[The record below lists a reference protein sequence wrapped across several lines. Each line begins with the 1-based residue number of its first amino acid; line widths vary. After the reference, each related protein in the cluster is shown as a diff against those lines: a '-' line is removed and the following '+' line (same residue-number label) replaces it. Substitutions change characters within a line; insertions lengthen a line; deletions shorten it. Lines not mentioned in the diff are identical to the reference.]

1 MKNKDKGYLM
11 SQDKM
16 NQDKIIVNYEGKP
29 AYNIIFNRDFSG
41 LKEALQPFNPQ
52 NRRFMVITDSNVGKL
67 YLNDCIKVLE
77 SLAGSVNSFI
87 FEAGESNKNLD
98 TVNLA
103 YQRLINC
110 KFDRNDLVVALG
122 GGVTGDLAGFTAATY
137 MRGIDFI
144 QAPTTLL
151 AMADSSIGGKTGVD
165 YMAYK
170 NMIGAFYQPKLVFM
184 NLSVLNSLPEREFDS
199 GMSEI
204 IKHGLI
210 KDAGFYQWLL
220 ENRESIRSLNYETL
234 KYMIKKS
241 CTIKKN
247 VVEADP
253 KENGER
259 ALLNFGHTIGHAIE
273 KLLNFSLLHGECVAV
288 GMIAAGYISYKRGYI
303 SKTDL
308 DNMINLISFF
318 NLPTGISGLSPDEV
332 YEVTRYD
339 KKMKSDK
346 IKFILLKNIGNAF
359 IDMTVSKEEMTEAI
373 KFILH

>member
-1 MKNKDKGYLM
+1 M